1 MRALRGLAS
10 VYGIWR
16 HLADTAIL
24 RVANTAA
31 TERRKTMLIRYWMHQ
46 PAIAIDRKASMQEAI
61 HLMKEHH
68 IRRLPV
74 TDKGTLCGIVTDR
87 DIKRASASDAT
98 TLDIHELLY
107 LISKIKVA
115 SIMTPKVHTI
125 HQDWTIEEAAALL
138 LAHKISGAPVVKE
151 KGHLCGVITQ
161 TDIFRATLYI
171 TGLEK
176 RGIHVALLLE
186 DTPGSIM
193 QIVNLVREF
202 KGRMASILSTYERAP
217 AGYRRVYLRFYDVPR
232 DRLED
237 LLALLKS
244 KAKMRYWV
252 DHREDRRII
261 FEAD

>member
-1 MRALRGLAS
+1 
-10 VYGIWR
+10 
-16 HLADTAIL
+16 
-24 RVANTAA
+24 
-31 TERRKTMLIRYWMHQ
+31 MLIRYWMHQ
-46 PAIAIDRKASMQEAI
+46 PAITVDRKASMQDAI
-61 HLMKEHH
+61 YLMKEHR

-74 TDKGTLCGIVTDR
+74 TDKGTLCGILTDG
-87 DIKRASASDAT
+87 DVKRASASDAT

-115 SIMTPKVHTI
+115 SIMTRKVHTI

-138 LAHKISGAPVVKE
+138 LAHKISGAPVVND
-151 KGHLCGVITQ
+151 KGQLCGVITQ

-176 RGIHVALLLE
+176 RGVHVALLLE

-202 KGRMASILSTYERAP
+202 QGRMASILSTYERAP

-232 DRLED
+232 ERLD
-237 LLALLKS
+237 ALLELLRS
-244 KAKMRYWV
+244 RARMRYLV

-261 FEAD
+261 FETD